1 MTLKEKIKQSII
13 NFLGI
18 NKLVDNPNGDRYTY
32 LQDKDDI
39 SKRRLQ
45 EYRVWY
51 YGDSDELLNF
61 YTAMGSYGNAENPIY
76 NRNKTQYF
84 WGLSERE
91 CEVKRVHSGIPNAI
105 VTTLVNAVG
114 TPMVDCKGK
123 EAEVKKILD
132 NINFKRLLNQKQL
145 PMTMALGWGA
155 FKVIIDRNLC
165 ADSPLVEWYNA
176 EDVDFVIKHDKV
188 IGFIFKD
195 YFNYKD
201 KDYVLYETRSI
212 KRNEQNI
219 KSCIEYK
226 LCRLEKNNEIT
237 EVPLSTIPELANY
250 TDLEIEGIDMPL
262 AVECSF
268 FYDNMGYGYGKS
280 IFAGK
285 IDMFDELDQDLSQ
298 ASQTCRV
305 STPVEYYPVD
315 VLERRADGSP
325 KMPSTYNRQY
335 VQSVAYPNG
344 DGEVQGEIKTTQPQL
359 NFQQYSQKCMDDLSM
374 ILTGIL
380 SPATM
385 GIDVAKKDNADA
397 QREKEKITLMTRNNI
412 IDEEEKIIKKLLKL
426 CLMLQDYMTNGKIS
440 LVDYD
445 VSVKFEEFA
454 SPSFDSKVK
463 TLLPLYQAQAIST
476 EMFVDKLYEDSL
488 SDEERQKEVEAIKEM
503 ANTDMLG
510 LGDIDNESD
519 ESAVGG
525 DLPTEEE
532 ESARAIT
539 GTEQLRSNNL

>member
-1 MTLKEKIKQSII
+1 MTLAERIRKSIL
-13 NFLGI
+13 NFLGLE
-18 NKLVDNPNGDRYTY
+18 KLVDNPNGDRYAY
-32 LQDKDDI
+32 LQDVDNIRKT
-39 SKRRLQ
+39 RLQ
-45 EYRVWY
+45 EYRTWY

-61 YTAMGSYGNAENPIY
+61 YTAMETYGNAKNPIY

-84 WGLSERE
+84 WGLSENE
-91 CEVKRVHSGIPNAI
+91 CGVKRVHSGIPNAI
-105 VTTLVNAVG
+105 VTTLVNAIG
-114 TPMVDCKGK
+114 TPLVDCKGK
-123 EAEVKKILD
+123 EKEVKTILEK
-132 NINFKRLLNQKQL
+132 INFKRLLNQKQL
-145 PMTMALGWGA
+145 PMTLALGWGA
-155 FKVIIDRNLC
+155 FKLIIDKTMC
-165 ADSPLVEWYNA
+165 PESPLVEWYNA

-195 YFNYKD
+195 YYKYKE
-201 KDYVLYETRSI
+201 KDYILYETRSV
-212 KRNEQNI
+212 KKDETNV

-226 LCRLEKNNEIT
+226 LCRLEKNNEVT
-237 EVPLSTIPELANY
+237 ECEMSTIPELAEY
-250 TDLEIEGIDMPL
+250 TNLEINGLDMPL

-315 VLERRADGSP
+315 VLERKADGSP
-325 KMPSTYNRQY
+325 KLPKVYNRQF
-335 VQSVAYPNG
+335 VKSVAYPNG

-359 NFQQYSQKCMDDLSM
+359 NFQQYSQKCFDDLSM

-397 QREKEKITLMTRNNI
+397 QREKEKITIMTRNNI
-412 IDEEEKIIKKLLKL
+412 IDEEEQIIKKLIKL
-426 CLMLQDYMTNGKIS
+426 CLMLKDYMGTGKIS

-445 VSVKFEEFA
+445 ISVKFEEFA

-463 TLLPLYQAQAIST
+463 TLLPLYSAQAISKKL
-476 EMFVDKLYEDSL
+476 FVEKLYDDSL
-488 SDEERQKEVEAIKEM
+488 SKKEQENEIKALTEM
-503 ANTDMLG
+503 GNTDVLG
-510 LGDIDNESD
+510 LGDIDNEND
-519 ESAVGG
+519 ESTIRE
-525 DLPTEEE
+525 DLSEEE
-532 ESARAIT
+532 E
-539 GTEQLRSNNL
+539 E